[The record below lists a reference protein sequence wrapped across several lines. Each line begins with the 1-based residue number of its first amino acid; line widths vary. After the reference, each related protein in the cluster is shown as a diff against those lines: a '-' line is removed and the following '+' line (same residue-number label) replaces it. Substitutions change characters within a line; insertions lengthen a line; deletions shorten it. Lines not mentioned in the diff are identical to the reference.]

1 MKPSIIRAALAAA
14 IIGVGTAGGIALA
27 QAFNPASAPSPGYG
41 PGYGGMGPGMMQV
54 GSMGPGMMQPYQ
66 QPERPPTASSAGN
79 GASHLVEYIQAQRL
93 SCLQCHSVAGGGYA
107 PPFAFIAQRE
117 AGRPGVESLLAGRIA
132 GVIWQHAAGTCRPG
146 PGRADCRDD
155 PGAGAF
161 STRSRGRVALS
172 VLHSVQQ

>member
-1 MKPSIIRAALAAA
+1 MNPSIIRAALAAA

-41 PGYGGMGPGMMQV
+41 PGYGGMGPGMMQG

-66 QPERPPTASSAGN
+66 QPERPPAASSAGN
-79 GASHLVEYIQAQRL
+79 GASHLVEYIQAQQL

-117 AGRPGVESLLAGRIA
+117 AGRPGAESLLAGRIA
-132 GVIWQHAAGTCRPG
+132 GGYGAMPPGLADQAQAARLAAMILALEPSA
-146 PGRADCRDD
+146 RA
-155 PGAGAF
+155 PEGG
-161 STRSRGRVALS
+161 SR
-172 VLHSVQQ
+172 